1 MNAEALKPFGLF
13 ASLGDEERAAVA
25 DLVEAQD
32 LDAGEQLFLEGQE
45 SDGLILV
52 ESGAL
57 RITSQRAGE
66 LGRLG
71 AGEVLGSLGLVV
83 VGRREVT
90 AVAEGE
96 TRVLTLTRESF
107 QRLMLDEPR
116 ACCRVLETAICE
128 FSGVARLALDRF

>member
-1 MNAEALKPFGLF
+1 VRPEDLKPYDLF

-25 DLVEAQD
+25 DLVEPLD
-32 LDAGEQLFLEGQE
+32 LGAGDQLFLEGQE
-45 SDGLILV
+45 SDGLVLI
-52 ESGAL
+52 ERGAL
-57 RITSQRAGE
+57 RVTSKRAGE
-66 LGRLG
+66 LGVLE
-71 AGEVLGSLGLVV
+71 AGDALGSLGLVA

-96 TRVLTLTRESF
+96 TRVLLLSRESF